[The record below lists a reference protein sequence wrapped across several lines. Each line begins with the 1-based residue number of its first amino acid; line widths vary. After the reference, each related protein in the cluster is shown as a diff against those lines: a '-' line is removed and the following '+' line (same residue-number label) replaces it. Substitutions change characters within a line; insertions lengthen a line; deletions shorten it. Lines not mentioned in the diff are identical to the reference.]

1 MKNQFKFPHSSRLE
15 RLPSALSI
23 IFLSIFSI
31 LMPSYSQSVREVELP
46 QEREIHNTFSR
57 DQKNGA
63 LIDATNPM
71 DLINRLRQATAMD
84 NATSPSDAID
94 DALRAFEEK
103 EPTNQTSDLG
113 S

>member
-15 RLPSALSI
+15 SLPSSLSI
-23 IFLSIFSI
+23 IFLSLLSIFI
-31 LMPSYSQSVREVELP
+31 PAYSQSVREADLP

-94 DALRAFEEK
+94 DALRAFDEK
-103 EPTNQTSDLG
+103 EPTKQISDPAR
-113 S
+113 